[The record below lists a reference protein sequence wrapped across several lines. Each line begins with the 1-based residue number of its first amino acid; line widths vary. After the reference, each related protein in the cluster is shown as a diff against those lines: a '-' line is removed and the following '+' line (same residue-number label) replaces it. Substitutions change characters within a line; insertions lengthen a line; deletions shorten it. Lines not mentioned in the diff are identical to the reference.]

1 MNIIYRKDLTKK
13 KKRLCLDDAIK
24 EILSKIKNMMPIL
37 SLMPIIS

>member
-13 KKRLCLDDAIK
+13 RKGYALDDAIK
-24 EILSKIKNMMPIL
+24 EILSKNKNMMPIL